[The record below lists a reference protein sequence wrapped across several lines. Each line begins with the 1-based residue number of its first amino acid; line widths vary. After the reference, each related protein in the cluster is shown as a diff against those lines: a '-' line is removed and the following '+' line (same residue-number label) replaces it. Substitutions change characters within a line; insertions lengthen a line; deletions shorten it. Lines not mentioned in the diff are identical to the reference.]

1 MVKELVCK
9 MRQHIQRVDWLV
21 IVVPFGV
28 DFEVERNVFRWFPF
42 QSTEN
47 IEVLDDHVLIG

>member
-1 MVKELVCK
+1 

-28 DFEVERNVFRWFPF
+28 DFEVERDVFRWFPF